1 MNFLREFRQSLNL
14 TLQEFADNIDV
25 SKSYYEKIESGQ
37 RKPSRE
43 FMTKLKHKF
52 PQFDVNIFFTEQKH
66 KTCDKTKEVSW
77 YGWNRKRVNRNYKRA
92 VKRV

>member
-1 MNFLREFRQSLNL
+1 MKFLKEFRLSLGM
-14 TLQEFADNIDV
+14 TLQEFASNIGV

-43 FMTKLKHKF
+43 FMTKLKYKF

-66 KTCDKTKEVSW
+66 KMCK
-77 YGWNRKRVNRNYKRA
+77 N
-92 VKRV
+92 

>member
-1 MNFLREFRQSLNL
+1 MCKKNKKFKKRYWQTTKCVTIREFRQSLNL

-66 KTCDKTKEVSW
+66 KMCEKTK
-77 YGWNRKRVNRNYKRA
+77 N
-92 VKRV
+92 

>member
-1 MNFLREFRQSLNL
+1 MNFLKEFRQSLNL
-14 TLQEFADNIDV
+14 TLQEFADNINV

-52 PQFDVNIFFTEQKH
+52 PQFDVNIFFIEQKH
-66 KTCDKTKEVSW
+66 KMCRKTKEVS
-77 YGWNRKRVNRNYKRA
+77 
-92 VKRV
+92 